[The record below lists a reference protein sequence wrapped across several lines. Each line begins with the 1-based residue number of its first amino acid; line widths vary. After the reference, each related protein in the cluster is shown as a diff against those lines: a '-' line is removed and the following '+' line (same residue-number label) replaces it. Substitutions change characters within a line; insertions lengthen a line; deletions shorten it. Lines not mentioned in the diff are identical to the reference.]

1 MRNTIVLTAIS
12 LFLAGCLTEVAPS
25 GIINETTGNSE
36 IVNKTTDNAEPLVT
50 GTVPLEVTAGDDY
63 QFTPTASDPD
73 GDALTFS
80 ISGLPQWASFDAS
93 TGKLSGKPKPGDVGT
108 YSNISITVTDGT
120 DSVSVGP
127 FAIVVVADTTNSAA
141 SVADTTNS
149 AVVVADTTNS
159 APSIS
164 GTAATQVTAG
174 SDYGFT
180 PTTNDADGDTL
191 TFSISGL
198 PKWASFDS
206 STGKLSG
213 TPKSGDVGTYSNILI
228 TVTDGADSVSVG
240 PFSIIVSDTKY
251 GSVTLS
257 WTAPTQ
263 NEDGSPLT
271 DLDGYKLYWGKASG
285 DYTDSTTINN
295 ESITTYVVENIPP
308 GTYEF
313 VATSFN
319 SSGVES
325 RYSSPATKVVP

>member
-1 MRNTIVLTAIS
+1 MMGNERKFRNVAALTAIV
-12 LFLAGCLTEVAPS
+12 FLTTGCLMDEEEATNAF
-25 GIINETTGNSE
+25 
-36 IVNKTTDNAEPLVT
+36 VNV
-50 GTVPLEVTAGDDY
+50 
-63 QFTPTASDPD
+63 
-73 GDALTFS
+73 
-80 ISGLPQWASFDAS
+80 
-93 TGKLSGKPKPGDVGT
+93 DV
-108 YSNISITVTDGT
+108 V
-120 DSVSVGP
+120 
-127 FAIVVVADTTNSAA
+127 
-141 SVADTTNS
+141 
-149 AVVVADTTNS
+149 NS

-164 GTAATQVTAG
+164 GTAPLQITAG
-174 SDYGFT
+174 NAYRFT
-180 PTTNDADGDTL
+180 PTVSDADGDSL
-191 TFSISGL
+191 SFSISGL
-198 PKWASFDS
+198 PRWASFDS

-295 ESITTYVVENIPP
+295 ESITTYVVENIPS